1 MRSLRNGPLASF
13 QQRASRILEAAS
25 DANLLGL
32 RQSACSLERRRAIG
46 SAIVLPDLSIIGAG
60 LLWLGVLFGVAL
72 LGDRRPKIF
81 ARHWAIVYALS
92 LAVYC
97 TSWTFYGTVTQ
108 ALRSGWWL
116 PPTFVGTILLYIF
129 GFGLLMRLVSIA
141 RAHNSSSLADLVAI
155 RLGRSPLLAAL
166 VTAVSVI
173 GIVPYIAL
181 QLKSV
186 AMSYGMLAQRQDLGA
201 PAWQDSALWVALA
214 MALFAMLFGAR
225 KASATAHNRG
235 LVLAMAF
242 ESLFKLV
249 AMLALGALVWFGVD
263 MPEAA
268 ANVQPVEG
276 GTSGFAP
283 LILLGAL
290 AVFTLPHQFHAGV
303 VECRDANHV
312 RTARWLFP
320 LYMLLI
326 ALPLLPLARAGQALL
341 GPMGVPSDLYVLA
354 LPLAEGH
361 GALAL
366 MAFLGGLSA
375 ATSMVVVATLAL
387 SLMIGNHWIAPL
399 RVRAGWGRPMVG
411 DLRAEVL
418 MQRRLII
425 LVVVLLA
432 WAYSRVLVASDA
444 LADIGAVSFSAL
456 SAIGPAVLVAV
467 YRPQIGA
474 RAVSAGLALGSLVW
488 LYVLMLPVLAGD
500 SIAWIATGPF
510 GIHWLAPDHLL
521 GFTDWSRLARAVLL
535 GLAANLA
542 AMILVAGS
550 RFAHAASDGQRGRV
564 GVADLHALSLRFLPE
579 EQVHMLFVGTEL
591 GGSASEALV
600 AAIEHEMAAVI
611 GASSA
616 RLLLTVA
623 RRERGVELE
632 AVADIV
638 GETSQDLRFNQRVL
652 EAALENMSQGISVVD
667 RDLGLVAW
675 NRPYAELFGYPPEL
689 LRVGVPVADLVRWN
703 VSRGL
708 GGARSLSEEVQKRIN
723 HMRAGTPYVA
733 ERRFPD
739 AESERVVEI
748 RGNPMPGGGFVAT
761 FTDVTE
767 FRRNEDELKGVAE
780 TLEHRVSERT
790 AELESARQEAEKAN
804 QAKSRFLAAISH
816 DLAQPLNAAHLF
828 THALAQ
834 RLAHAEYRESVS
846 NIDGALTS
854 AENLLG
860 GLLDISRLD
869 GGRTRANIEVFP
881 ADEWLRG
888 LAAEFSVLAE
898 ERGLRLDSV
907 ISHAW
912 LRSDPQLLRRVV
924 QNFLV
929 NAVRHTRKGRILLGC
944 RRRGK
949 NLSIE
954 VWDTGPGIA
963 EGDRELIFEE
973 FRRLG
978 HSGEGLGLG
987 LAIAQRIARL
997 LKHRL
1002 RVDSRVGIG
1011 SMFAIEVPMTAPM
1024 GLPPP
1029 VAAVAEPALP
1039 PLRLLVVDNDPA
1051 VLKAMHDLLVGWKAE
1066 VRAARTPDQARE
1078 LFDTHGADMLLLDY
1092 HLDDHVSGLELRES
1106 LGAAAREIPCVIIT
1120 ADHGKI
1126 IADAVASVGCQLLHK
1141 PLKPLALRSLIMQ
1154 LIGRSKI

>member
-1 MRSLRNGPLASF
+1 M
-13 QQRASRILEAAS
+13 
-25 DANLLGL
+25 
-32 RQSACSLERRRAIG
+32 
-46 SAIVLPDLSIIGAG
+46 LPDLTIVIAG
-60 LLWLGVLFGVAL
+60 VLWLGVLFGVAL
-72 LGDRRPKIF
+72 LGDRRPQIF
-81 ARHWAIVYALS
+81 ARHWSIVYALS

-108 ALRSGWWL
+108 ASRSGWWL
-116 PPTFVGTILLYIF
+116 PPTFVGTILLYVF
-129 GFGLLMRLVSIA
+129 GFSLLMRLVAIA
-141 RAHNSSSLADLVAI
+141 RAHNSSSLADLIAI
-155 RLGRSPLLAAL
+155 RLGRSPLVAAL
-166 VTAVSVI
+166 VTAIAVI
-173 GIVPYIAL
+173 GIIPYIAL

-186 AMSYGMLAQRQDLGA
+186 AMSYGMLARQRDLGA

-214 MALFAMLFGAR
+214 MAAFAMLFGAR
-225 KASATAHNRG
+225 RASANAHNRG

-242 ESLFKLV
+242 ESLFKLA
-249 AMLALGALVWFGVD
+249 AMLALGALVWFGLDV
-263 MPEAA
+263 
-268 ANVQPVEG
+268 PVTTPVKPLPG
-276 GTSGFAP
+276 GTSGFP
-283 LILLGAL
+283 SLILLGAL

-326 ALPLLPLARAGQALL
+326 ALPLLPLARAGDALL
-341 GPMGVPSDLYVLA
+341 GPLGVPSDLYVLA
-354 LPLAEGH
+354 LPLSQGH

-366 MAFLGGLSA
+366 TAFLGGLSA

-399 RVRAGWGRPMVG
+399 RVHAGWGQAVAG

-418 MQRRLII
+418 VQRRMII

-432 WAYSRVLVASDA
+432 WVYSRVLVASDA

-456 SAIGPAVLVAV
+456 SAIAPGVLVAV
-467 YRPQIGA
+467 YRPQLGA
-474 RAVSAGLALGSLVW
+474 RAVSAGLVVGSLVW
-488 LYVLMLPVLAGD
+488 LYVLMLPVVAGD
-500 SIAWIATGPF
+500 TMPWVASGPF
-510 GIHWLAPDHLL
+510 SIHWLAPDHFL
-521 GFTDWSRLARAVLL
+521 GFSDWSRLARAVVLS
-535 GLAANLA
+535 LAANLIA
-542 AMILVAGS
+542 IGLVAGS
-550 RFAHAASDGQRGRV
+550 RFAHAQSAGHRGRV
-564 GVADLHALSLRFLPE
+564 GVSDLRALSLRFLPDD
-579 EQVHMLFVGTEL
+579 QVQLLFVGSDVA
-591 GGSASEALV
+591 GSASEALV
-600 AAIEHEMAAVI
+600 AAIEHELAAVI

-623 RRERGVELE
+623 RRERAVELE

-675 NRPYAELFGYPPEL
+675 NRPYTELFGYPPEL

-703 VSRGL
+703 IGRGL
-708 GGARSLSEEVQKRIN
+708 GGSDATADEVQKRIN

-733 ERRFPD
+733 ERRFPGRD
-739 AESERVVEI
+739 AERMVEI

-767 FRRNEDELKGVAE
+767 FRRNEIELKRVAE
-780 TLEHRVSERT
+780 TLEQRVVERT
-790 AELESARQEAEKAN
+790 AELELARQEAEKAN
-804 QAKSRFLAAISH
+804 LAKSRFLAAISH

-834 RLAHAEYRESVS
+834 KLKHPEYRESVL

-854 AENLLG
+854 AESLLG

-869 GGRTRANIEVFP
+869 GGRTRARLEAFP
-881 ADEWLRG
+881 IDEWLRG
-888 LAAEFSVLAE
+888 LAAEFSVLADD
-898 ERGLRLDSV
+898 RGLRLDCV
-907 ISHAW
+907 ESHVW
-912 LRSDPQLLRRVV
+912 VRSDAQLLRRVV
-924 QNFLV
+924 QNFLA
-929 NAVRHTRKGRILLGC
+929 NAVRHTRSGRVLLGC

-949 NLSIE
+949 ILSIE

-963 EGDRELIFEE
+963 VGDRELIFEE

-987 LAIAQRIARL
+987 LAIAERIARL

-1002 RVDSRVGIG
+1002 RVDSRVGFG
-1011 SMFAIEVPMTAPM
+1011 TVFAIEVPMTSSMDLPAPK
-1024 GLPPP
+1024 
-1029 VAAVAEPALP
+1029 AAIAEPALP
-1039 PLRLLVVDNDPA
+1039 ALRLLVVDNDPA
-1051 VLKAMHDLLVGWKAE
+1051 VLAAMQDLLAGWNAE
-1066 VRAARTPDQARE
+1066 VHAARTPEQARQQ
-1078 LFDTHGADMLLLDY
+1078 FSMHGADLMLLDY

-1106 LGAAAREIPCVIIT
+1106 LGTRAGETPCVIIT
-1120 ADHGKI
+1120 ADHSKI
-1126 IADAVASVGCQLLHK
+1126 VADAVAAAGCQLLHK
-1141 PLKPLALRSLIMQ
+1141 PLKPLALRSLISS
-1154 LIGRSKI
+1154 LIARNAG

>member
-1 MRSLRNGPLASF
+1 
-13 QQRASRILEAAS
+13 
-25 DANLLGL
+25 
-32 RQSACSLERRRAIG
+32 
-46 SAIVLPDLSIIGAG
+46 
-60 LLWLGVLFGVAL
+60 VAL
-72 LGDRRPKIF
+72 LGDRRPQIF

-116 PPTFVGTILLYIF
+116 PPTFVGTILLYVF
-129 GFGLLMRLVSIA
+129 GFSLLMRLVTIA

-155 RLGRSPLLAAL
+155 RLGRSPMVAAL
-166 VTAVSVI
+166 VTAI
-173 GIVPYIAL
+173 CCLGIVPYIAL

-186 AMSYGMLAQRQDLGA
+186 AMSYGMLAQQRDLGA

-214 MALFAMLFGAR
+214 MAAFAMLFGAR
-225 KASATAHNRG
+225 SVSANAHNRG

-242 ESLFKLV
+242 ESLFKLA
-249 AMLALGALVWFGVD
+249 AMLALGALVWFGLEL
-263 MPEAA
+263 PNAA
-268 ANVQPVEG
+268 PTQPLPG
-276 GTSGFAP
+276 GTSGFP
-283 LILLGAL
+283 SLILLGAL
-290 AVFTLPHQFHAGV
+290 AVFTLPHQFHTGV

-312 RTARWLFP
+312 RTARWVFP
-320 LYMLLI
+320 MYMLLI
-326 ALPLLPLARAGQALL
+326 ALPLLPLARAGDALL
-341 GPMGVPSDLYVLA
+341 GPLGVPSDLYVLA
-354 LPLAEGH
+354 LPLSEGH

-399 RVRAGWGRPMVG
+399 RVHSDWGQAVAG
-411 DLRAEVL
+411 DLRRQVL
-418 MQRRLII
+418 IQRRMII

-432 WAYSRVLVASDA
+432 WVYSRVLVASEA

-456 SAIGPAVLVAV
+456 SAIAPGVLVAV

-474 RAVSAGLALGSLVW
+474 RAVSAGLVVGSLIW
-488 LYVLMLPVLAGD
+488 LYVLMLPVVAGT
-500 SIAWIATGPF
+500 SIAWVSSGPF
-510 GIHWLAPDHLL
+510 AIQWLAPDHFF
-521 GFTDWSRLARAVLL
+521 GFSDWSRLARAVVLS
-535 GLAANLA
+535 LAANLA
-542 AMILVAGS
+542 VIGLVAGS
-550 RFAHAASDGQRGRV
+550 RFAHAESAGHRGRV
-564 GVADLHALSLRFLPE
+564 GVADLRALSLRFLPD
-579 EQVHMLFVGTEL
+579 EQVHLMFVGSDAS
-591 GGSASEALV
+591 GSASESLV
-600 AAIEHEMAAVI
+600 AAIEHEFAAVI

-675 NRPYAELFGYPPEL
+675 NRPYAELFGYPAEL
-689 LRVGVPVADLVRWN
+689 LRVGVPIADLVRWN
-703 VSRGL
+703 VGRGL
-708 GGARSLSEEVQKRIN
+708 GGSDSPSDEVQKRIN

-733 ERRFPD
+733 ERRFPGAD
-739 AESERVVEI
+739 AERMVEI

-767 FRRNEDELKGVAE
+767 FRRNETELKRVAE
-780 TLEHRVSERT
+780 TLEQRVVERT
-790 AELESARQEAEKAN
+790 AQLDSARQEAEKAN
-804 QAKSRFLAAISH
+804 LAKSRFLAAISH

-828 THALAQ
+828 THALLQ
-834 RLAHAEYRESVS
+834 RLNHDEYRESVL

-854 AENLLG
+854 AESLLG

-869 GGRTRANIEVFP
+869 GGRTRASVEAFAI
-881 ADEWLRG
+881 DEWLRG

-898 ERGLRLDSV
+898 ERGLQLDYVGSRV
-907 ISHAW
+907 W
-912 LRSDPQLLRRVV
+912 VRSDAQLLRRVV
-924 QNFLV
+924 QNFLA
-929 NAVRHTRKGRILLGC
+929 NAVRHTRSGRILLGC

-949 NLSIE
+949 HLSIE

-963 EGDRELIFEE
+963 VADRELIFEE

-987 LAIAQRIARL
+987 LAIAERIARL

-1002 RVDSRVGIG
+1002 RVNSKVGLG
-1011 SMFAIEVPMTAPM
+1011 TVFAIEVPMTSPM
-1024 GLPPP
+1024 DLPPP
-1029 VAAVAEPALP
+1029 LAAPPEANLP
-1039 PLRLLVVDNDPA
+1039 SLRLLVVDNDLA
-1051 VLKAMHDLLVGWKAE
+1051 VLKAMQDLLTGWNAE
-1066 VRAARTPDQARE
+1066 VHAAQTPEHACQ
-1078 LFDTHGADMLLLDY
+1078 LFAAHGADLLLLDY
-1092 HLDDHVSGLELRES
+1092 HLDDHVSGLELRSS
-1106 LGAAAREIPCVIIT
+1106 LGLAAQGIPCVIIT
-1120 ADHGKI
+1120 ADHGKTV
-1126 IADAVASVGCQLLHK
+1126 ADAVAAAGCQLLRK
-1141 PLKPLALRSLIMQ
+1141 PLKPLALRSLISS
-1154 LIGRSKI
+1154 LIARNPG